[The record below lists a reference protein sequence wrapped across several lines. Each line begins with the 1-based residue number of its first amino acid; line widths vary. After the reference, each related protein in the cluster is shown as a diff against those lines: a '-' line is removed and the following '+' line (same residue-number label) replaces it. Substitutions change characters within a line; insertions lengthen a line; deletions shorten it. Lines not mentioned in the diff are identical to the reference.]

1 MPVMAA
7 FNGGGMPFITDKL
20 AHSGHRTALSPESTN
35 KNTFLSRFTFNPE
48 AIMTQLKTHLVGQD
62 AAMDEIEKML
72 WGVKAGIGDP
82 EKPLTVNLLLGPT
95 GVGKTETVR
104 RIAWGIYGNSD
115 AFCRIDMNTLAQEHY
130 VAALTGAP
138 PGYVGS
144 KEGTTL
150 FESEKIEGSYSRPG
164 IVLFDELEKASKEVI
179 RSLLNVLDNGRL
191 ILSNGNKTIDFRNSL
206 IFMTSNIGASEV
218 AEQRLRYQHRWKRW
232 WRTTNEQTLIER
244 ALTRHFD
251 PEFLNRI
258 DRKLVYRS
266 ISAEHVPSLIQLE
279 LARIQRRLSIYGITI
294 NLTPAAEVVL
304 MKSYDSRYG
313 ARELARAFRTLL
325 EPPLAKAL
333 LTSPQQRHFIIDGVN
348 AGLQIVNNE
357 QAVQR

>member
-1 MPVMAA
+1 
-7 FNGGGMPFITDKL
+7 MPFITDKL
-20 AHSGHRTALSPESTN
+20 AQSSHSDSRSPESGH
-35 KNTFLSRFTFNPE
+35 KHFLSRFAFNPDI
-48 AIMTQLKTHLVGQD
+48 IMTQLKTHLVGQET
-62 AAMDEIEKML
+62 AMAEIEKML
-72 WGVKAGIGDP
+72 WAVKAGIGDP
-82 EKPLTVNLLLGPT
+82 EKPLAVNLLLGPT

-144 KEGTTL
+144 KEGITL
-150 FESEKIEGSYSRPG
+150 FDSEKIEGSYSRPG

-191 ILSNGNKTIDFRNSL
+191 RLSSGNKSIDFRNSL
-206 IFMTSNIGASEV
+206 IFMTSNIGARDV
-218 AEQRLRYQHRWKRW
+218 AEQRQRAAFRWTRW
-232 WRTTNEQTLIER
+232 WRTPREQTLIER
-244 ALTRHFD
+244 ALTQHFD

-258 DRKLVYRS
+258 DRKLVYNS
-266 ISAEHVPSLIQLE
+266 LSTEHIPSLIQLE
-279 LARIQRRLSIYGITI
+279 LAVIQRRLAVYGITL
-294 NLTPAAEVVL
+294 NLTPAAEAVL
-304 MKSYDSRYG
+304 MERYDSRYG

-333 LTSPQQRHFIIDGVN
+333 LTSPQQRHFIIDGVGD
-348 AGLQIVNNE
+348 GLDIVSHGSE
-357 QAVQR
+357 RG